1 MIRLPPTLRRI
12 VLHVGP
18 SKTGTTTL
26 QRTLAEHRGT
36 LRAHGICYPDTI
48 PASRE
53 GQHGLAWDIRRASG
67 QAVRDPGNACLSWAQ
82 ALAAARA
89 DRADTLLISSEE
101 FSDFDAP
108 AMIRLRECLDEIPLE
123 IVFALRDPAAVI
135 ASAWRQG
142 VKWGFG
148 MGEEC
153 LDLDE
158 AARLLATADRIAVVP
173 YLERARALLRP
184 TRIGLFTVPARPD
197 PALLIRRFVAAAAL
211 PRALGGLA
219 WSASG
224 VENRSYSLHRTR
236 LLLAINRAMEAAGK
250 SGTRALT
257 RGLEL
262 RPAILDAIERLADPD
277 PAAQPAVPPAIVG
290 ALREPLLR
298 WLGGQEVHG
307 TLADLAAAPAVAADA
322 KAEPPA
328 ASLDRAAL
336 IALCTALAGAQA
348 QIAALEAGRRRLKQV
363 YRGLRDAMPR
373 GLAGRI
379 DRRLRAF
386 AIGADAAWGK
396 RARILAAIASWRR
409 RPAAAR

>member
-1 MIRLPPTLRRI
+1 MIHLPRSLRRV

-18 SKTGTTTL
+18 SKTGTTSL
-26 QRTLAEHRGT
+26 QRALAEHRAT
-36 LRAHGICYPDTI
+36 LRVHGICYPETI

-53 GQHGLAWDIRRASG
+53 GQHSLAWDILRATGHAVRGPGRAS
-67 QAVRDPGNACLSWAQ
+67 LSWPR

-89 DRADTLLISSEE
+89 DRAHTLLISSEE

-108 AMIRLRECLDEIPLE
+108 AMIRLRENLGAIPVEI
-123 IVFALRDPAAVI
+123 IFALRDPAAVI

-153 LDLDE
+153 LDLDD

-197 PALLIRRFVAAAAL
+197 PALLIRRFAAAAAL
-211 PRALGGLA
+211 PRALGDLT

-236 LLLAINRAMEAAGK
+236 LLLAINRAMEAGAEP
-250 SGTRALT
+250 GTRDLT

-277 PAAQPAVPPAIVG
+277 PSAQPAVPPAIAG
-290 ALREPLLR
+290 ALRERLLR

-307 TLADLAAAPAVAADA
+307 TLADLAASPAVAADA
-322 KAEPPA
+322 KVGPPA
-328 ASLDRAAL
+328 ASVDRAAL
-336 IALCTALAGAQA
+336 IALCGALTGAQA
-348 QIAALEAGRRRLKQV
+348 RIAALEAGRRRWKQV

-373 GLAGRI
+373 GLAGQI

-386 AIGADAAWGK
+386 ATGAEPARGM
-396 RARILAAIASWRR
+396 RTRILAAFASWRR